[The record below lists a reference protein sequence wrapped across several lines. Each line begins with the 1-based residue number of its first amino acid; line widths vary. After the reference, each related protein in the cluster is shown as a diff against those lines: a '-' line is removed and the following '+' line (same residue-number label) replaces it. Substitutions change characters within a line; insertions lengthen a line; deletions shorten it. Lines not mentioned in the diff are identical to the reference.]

1 MKITLLAIGALGLGA
16 LNSVSQP
23 QSPEVTIVK
32 VTEQI
37 SMLMGQG
44 GNIAVMTGADGVLMI
59 DTQYAHMEEPIRKA
73 MAKLTDG
80 KPSYV
85 VNTHWHG
92 DHVGGNLAFAAD
104 GVVVAH
110 QSVRARMQK
119 GGRGAGPAD
128 PAALPDITYNQG
140 LTLHWNN
147 EPVHLVHMPTG
158 HTDGD
163 SVVFFPQSNVVH
175 MGDLMFNNMFPF
187 IDPSSG
193 GDVRGYLKS
202 QQAALKQIKEGAKVI
217 PGHGKL
223 ATRAD
228 LAASIAMLE
237 ECFSIM
243 EKRIDD
249 GMTREDAVDAGL
261 PDKFASWSW
270 NFINTEKW
278 LDILYQGLQKEAK

>member
-23 QSPEVTIVK
+23 QSPAVTIVK
-32 VTEQI
+32 VSDQI

-59 DTQYAHMEEPIRKA
+59 DTQYAHMEENIRKA

-80 KPSYV
+80 KPRYV
-85 VNTHWHG
+85 INTHWHG
-92 DHVGGNLAFAAD
+92 DHVGGNLAFSAD

-110 QSVRARMQK
+110 QNVRARMQK

-147 EPVHLVHMPTG
+147 QPVHLVHMPTG

-228 LAASIAMLE
+228 LAASVAMLE

-243 EKRIDD
+243 EKRIAD
-249 GMTREDAVDAGL
+249 GMTREEAIKAGL
-261 PDKFASWSW
+261 AEKYASWSW
-270 NFINTEKW
+270 NFITTEKW
-278 LDILYQGLQKEAK
+278 LDILYQGLQQEAK